1 MATPE
6 TKSGAKQRT
15 ERSTLIEENMSVRE
29 ALDAVRL
36 GCGRIPRIQLSA
48 IYFYCKFQ
56 VIPLL
61 LLCNSFPSI
70 PHPTFLF
77 VYSCIFSA
85 FILNLNLKHV
95 RFNQPSLARGELAI
109 TTQLDGRPLS
119 QPLVMLTQD
128 SVFSPS
134 LFFGPAHPQVALL
147 HSFNITNHL
156 FCVNGVFIGDDTDA
170 CSSIQA
176 LFARVE
182 EAKDVDGMK
191 RKRLWQDAVKKH
203 VHRGGATVSS
213 VTRMFP

>member
-1 MATPE
+1 M
-6 TKSGAKQRT
+6 SD
-15 ERSTLIEENMSVRE
+15 STN
-29 ALDAVRL
+29 
-36 GCGRIPRIQLSA
+36 
-48 IYFYCKFQ
+48 
-56 VIPLL
+56 
-61 LLCNSFPSI
+61 
-70 PHPTFLF
+70 
-77 VYSCIFSA
+77 
-85 FILNLNLKHV
+85 
-95 RFNQPSLARGELAI
+95 
-109 TTQLDGRPLS
+109 PLS
-119 QPLVMLTQD
+119 LVGNSHSQPNSMAVLYPNHSSCSPKTA
-128 SVFSPS
+128 FSPPL

-191 RKRLWQDAVKKH
+191 RKRLWRDAVKKH